1 MILLPNSILK
11 FTQGLY
17 IDLDMLVNEF
27 GICKEQNGIY
37 RSEIF
42 RLGTAFKVKDIKKDI
57 P

>member
-1 MILLPNSILK
+1 
-11 FTQGLY
+11 
-17 IDLDMLVNEF
+17 MLVNEF